1 MTKKKIYFI
10 GFLLLITFIVTSYNV
25 IQFFNERASFQYSD
39 WLINY
44 QAGFVRRG
52 FVGEIFFQLSNI
64 LQFRLDIL
72 ILVFVLI
79 LYMTFYLNFYS
90 IIRKINIKLIDL
102 FVILSPISFFYTAF
116 EQKASGRKE
125 IIFLS
130 LFSVFILIIK
140 KISPLN
146 QIFLI
151 ILITTITALTHSGL
165 IFYNVYFFAL
175 FVCYNLN
182 LGIKKISILLLPF
195 IFSSLITLIFISNN
209 STISSGELEVICR
222 SIIEYLP
229 NCGKGDYVTTLTWG
243 LKNNFE
249 GFKSLWLDANYIIF
263 YFLAFILCFG
273 FFLYISN
280 TSKLHNFNFLFVII
294 LCMVST
300 LPLYLIGAD
309 YGRYMYVSYLSS
321 ILIYYFLL
329 SENIIKRK
337 INFYSIKKIIIIPIL
352 VVYSFTF
359 TIPLCCKTKL
369 KFNYIK
375 LID

>member
-79 LYMTFYLNFYS
+79 LYMTFYLNFYK

-130 LFSVFILIIK
+130 LFSLFILIIK

-151 ILITTITALTHSGL
+151 ILITTITSLTHSGL

-175 FVCYNLN
+175 FTCYNLK
-182 LGIKKISILLLPF
+182 LGIKKISLYLLPL

-209 STISSGELEVICR
+209 STISSGELEIICK

-249 GFKSLWLDANYIIF
+249 GFKSLWLNTNYIIF
-263 YFLAFILCFG
+263 YFVAFILCFG
-273 FFLYISN
+273 VFLYISN
-280 TSKLHNFNFLFVII
+280 NSKLHNFNFLFIII

-337 INFYSIKKIIIIPIL
+337 INFYNIKKIIIIPIL

>member
-10 GFLLLITFIVTSYNV
+10 GSLLLITFIVTSYNV

-130 LFSVFILIIK
+130 LFSLFILIIK
-140 KISPLN
+140 KISPLS

-182 LGIKKISILLLPF
+182 LGLKKIFILLLPF
-195 IFSSLITLIFISNN
+195 IFSSLITLIFIMNN
-209 STISSGELEVICR
+209 STISSGELQTICK

-243 LKNNFE
+243 LQNNFE

-263 YFLAFILCFG
+263 YFSAFILCFG
-273 FFLYISN
+273 VFLYVSN
-280 TSKLHNFNFLFVII
+280 NSKLHNFNFLLII
-294 LCMVST
+294 IFCLVST